1 MKNILILT
9 LSILSICSCN
19 EEKTQSSD
27 EQVNINM
34 NSKIQDNNQVDTL
47 SMGHDEIMK
56 SVEIKDHD
64 VKDIGILVYDGVNDL
79 DALGPRYVFKNIM
92 GANVFTIAVEP
103 GNVKTVMGL
112 EFIPDTTID
121 KVSHLDILVI
131 PGGFKETIENSYNQ
145 ELLRWI
151 LAIDTTTKYTTS
163 VCTGGWILGKTRL
176 LNGKKATGNWFRAKE
191 ILAENGATFTGDRY
205 TQDGKYWTS
214 AGVTAGMDMSLA
226 ILAELTG
233 EDYAQA
239 VMLDMEYD
247 PAPPIVGGSV
257 NKTKPHV
264 LHFMKSM
271 YGSIADPLFEEL
283 QKDTPSR
290 SDTLKKKKTN

>member
-1 MKNILILT
+1 MKNILILI
-9 LSILSICSCN
+9 LVILSICSCN
-19 EEKTQSSD
+19 EEKTQPTN
-27 EQVNINM
+27 EQVKINTNI
-34 NSKIQDNNQVDTL
+34 KTQDTNQTDTF
-47 SMGHDEIMK
+47 SIEHDEVMK
-56 SVEIKDHD
+56 SVEIKDHE

-103 GNVKTVMGL
+103 GNITTVMGL

-151 LAIDTTTKYTTS
+151 RTIDTTTKYTTS
-163 VCTGGWILGKTRL
+163 VCTGGWILGKTGL
-176 LNGKKATGNWFRAKE
+176 LDGKRATGNWFRAKE

-247 PAPPIVGGSV
+247 PAPPIVGGNVS
-257 NKTKPHV
+257 KTKPHV

-271 YGSIADPLFEEL
+271 YGSIADPLFEAL
-283 QKDTPSR
+283 QKETRSR
-290 SDTLKKKKTN
+290 SDTLKKN